1 MHFNSLF
8 LLSSV
13 DLISI
18 YTSHFATHGKKSFF
32 VSTQNYREID
42 HFYIAG
48 DSDRDFWKFI
58 WDAVCYLVPHAFP
71 TVFGRISVSWPTVR
85 HTLVSEMYILRD
97 WNFSIF
103 WKNTSWK
110 YQLKNTSKKYAKIT
124 VEKVKTFWIS
134 RKNGGRG
141 DSMILTFHIIW
152 NHGPYM
158 GMPPLSRGQGPCD
171 TNGL

>member
-42 HFYIAG
+42 YFYIAG

-71 TVFGRISVSWPTVR
+71 TVFGRISASWPTVR

-103 WKNTSWK
+103 WKNTSW
-110 YQLKNTSKKYAKIT
+110 KYAKIT

-158 GMPPLSRGQGPCD
+158 GQGPWDHTWGRIIHGACD
-171 TNGL
+171 TDGL